1 VLQKVKIN
9 LQIKAPE
16 VRVITENG
24 EQLGIFKLS
33 EAINLANEH
42 GLDLV
47 EVAPQALP
55 PVCKI
60 IDFAKFKYQQKKA
73 ESEAKKK
80 TKKTELKTMWLSTRI
95 GQHDMEVK
103 AKKVDEFLTE
113 GDVVKI
119 ELKMRGREQA
129 FPDIAKE
136 QLNNFIKLVTHAY
149 RIDVPIKKMGGTF
162 SLTIA
167 PTK

>member
-1 VLQKVKIN
+1 MLQKAKVN
-9 LQIKAPE
+9 HQIKAVE
-16 VRVITENG
+16 VRVITETG
-24 EQLGIFKLS
+24 EQLGILKLS
-33 EAINLANEH
+33 AALTLANEH

-47 EVAPQALP
+47 EVAPHAQP
-55 PVCKI
+55 PVCKV
-60 IDFAKFKYQQKKA
+60 IDYAKFKYQQKKA

-80 TKKTELKTMWLSTRI
+80 AKKTEMKTIWLSTRI
-95 GQHDMEVK
+95 SQHDMEVK

-129 FPDIAKE
+129 FPDIART
-136 QLNNFIKLVTHAY
+136 QLTTFIQLVSKPH

-162 SLTIA
+162 SITIA

>member
-136 QLNNFIKLVTHAY
+136 QLNTFIKLVTHAY
-149 RIDVPIKKMGGTF
+149 RIEVPIKKMGGTF

>member
-1 VLQKVKIN
+1 MLQKVKIN

-16 VRVITENG
+16 VRVITETG

-47 EVAPQALP
+47 EVAPQAQP
-55 PVCKI
+55 PVCKL

-80 TKKTELKTMWLSTRI
+80 SKKTELKTMWLSTRI

-113 GDVVKI
+113 GNVVKI

-129 FPDIAKE
+129 FPEIAKD
-136 QLNNFIKLVTHAY
+136 QLNNFIKLLTHPY
-149 RIDVPIKKMGGTF
+149 RTEVPIRKMGGTF
-162 SLTIA
+162 SITIA